1 MLRHSSGKYFPH
13 LIIILLS
20 VLFYGTSLQ
29 NDFALDDRFIFE
41 NIPPKDAPA
50 SDIFKVF
57 SQRFVREDY
66 RPVAYFT
73 YAVEQMVVGEIKP
86 IVSHSINLFLYIA
99 VIILLY
105 STISLLPVA
114 HSTSIALAAAVLFL
128 AHPAHAGVVN
138 NLKSRDGLFSMLFL
152 LGALKAFLIYEQHK
166 RWYLILAGAMLFL
179 LGVFSKLD
187 ALNLI
192 FILPI
197 LLLLLYKKDWKW
209 TLLSGYLIFMCY
221 IIFRVVL
228 LDKIVPPDKLA
239 LTQAVLFTE
248 NPLPYDHTLVN
259 KLGMAVATYWQYL
272 LFMLIPKGYYFY
284 FGFDMIPLQP
294 VYHPIILLKA
304 AVLLAILGGSI
315 WYYKKNKLVTA
326 GMLIFFTALFYCSNL
341 YTPVGGIVA
350 DRYAFI
356 ASMGFLLAIS
366 ALIADMTAR
375 YQLAEKI
382 KTRFNKP
389 FITSNSVALMITGLL
404 VMVYFPYVQQRNA
417 AWKDTLTLFETDLPH
432 LKKSFEANRIAST
445 TYVQRAMS
453 SKQAEEKEYLFS
465 KGLQYAKQ
473 ANIVYKESIFTHES
487 EAIAYYGLNNIP
499 EAEQKFK
506 AIISQFDSSTV
517 SWDLLGD
524 ITFRRGNFDSAAYC
538 YKNVIRTDSNNVSAY
553 YKLPSA
559 YYSAGQKDSAFS
571 FLNTVMQRYPYSYV
585 PHESIS
591 YLYFN
596 EGDTLQGLNHLV
608 TAFEKGFRD
617 PYMYNITKEL
627 LLRKNQPDKAKL
639 LDAIVSAK

>member
-1 MLRHSSGKYFPH
+1 MNKRLTQPVLHIFL
-13 LIIILLS
+13 LIVLS
-20 VLFYGTSLQ
+20 FVFYGTSLK
-29 NDFALDDRFIFE
+29 NDFSLDDRFIFE
-41 NIPPKDAPA
+41 NIPAKDAPV
-50 SDIFKVF
+50 SELFKPF
-57 SQRFVREDY
+57 KQRFSREDY
-66 RPVAYFT
+66 RPIAYFT
-73 YAVEQMVVGEIKP
+73 YGVEQFLFGEINPK
-86 IVSHSINLFLYIA
+86 VSHFIN
-99 VIILLY
+99 ILLY
-105 STISLLPVA
+105 IGILILIYISISRLPVENA
-114 HSTSIALAAAVLFL
+114 RSIAFISAILFL
-128 AHPAHAGVVN
+128 AHPSHAGVIN

-152 LGALKAFLIYEQHK
+152 MTALWSFIRYMEDKKPHYIALGI
-166 RWYLILAGAMLFL
+166 ISFL
-179 LGVFSKLD
+179 LGLISKLD
-187 ALNLI
+187 ALNI
-192 FILPI
+192 AFIIPV
-197 LLLLLYKKDWKW
+197 LLLIIYKKNWKW
-209 TLLSGYLIFMCY
+209 VIISGYLLFISFV
-221 IIFRVVL
+221 IFRVVL
-228 LDKIVPPDKLA
+228 LDKIVPPEKLA

-404 VMVYFPYVQQRNA
+404 VMVYFPFVQQRNA